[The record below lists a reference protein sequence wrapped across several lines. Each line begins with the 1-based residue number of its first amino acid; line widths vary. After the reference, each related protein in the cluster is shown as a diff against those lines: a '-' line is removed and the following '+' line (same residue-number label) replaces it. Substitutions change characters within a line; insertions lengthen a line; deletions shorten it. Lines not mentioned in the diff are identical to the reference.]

1 MLLPSR
7 PLASRHGLS
16 LLEVL
21 VALAIFLL
29 SFVAIGRLVTLASD
43 HALDIQQQSQATRLA
58 QSKLNEVIAGIE
70 SLQGGSG
77 SFEEDPGWQWT
88 VEAEQSSDVP
98 NLWTVTVT
106 VTHPGEEGNDVT
118 ATLSQMVM
126 DPSIRGSVFD
136 QITVTGSTDTAPAN
150 TGSTP
155 SQSGTGAAGGQGA
168 AAGGA
173 AAAGKSGSKPATGG
187 ASMGGGSLG
196 GRGGNTGGRG
206 GGSNT
211 GGNNGG
217 NNGGGRGGGGA
228 GAGGAGGRG
237 GGGAGGAGAGGA
249 GRGG

>member
-1 MLLPSR
+1 MLLPPR
-7 PLASRHGLS
+7 PVASRRGLS

-155 SQSGTGAAGGQGA
+155 SQSGSAAQSG

-173 AAAGKSGSKPATGG
+173 AAAPASKSAAKGGTPAGPAKGPMPGPGKNPTPNPSPNPPKSPGPNPSP
-187 ASMGGGSLG
+187 GGGKG
-196 GRGGNTGGRG
+196 GKGG
-206 GGSNT
+206 
-211 GGNNGG
+211 
-217 NNGGGRGGGGA
+217 
-228 GAGGAGGRG
+228 
-237 GGGAGGAGAGGA
+237 
-249 GRGG
+249 

>member
-1 MLLPSR
+1 MLLPLR
-7 PLASRHGLS
+7 PDASRRGLS

-77 SFEEDPGWQWT
+77 SFDEDPGWQWT

-106 VTHPGEEGNDVT
+106 VTHPGEGGDDVT

-155 SQSGTGAAGGQGA
+155 SQSGSGAQSA

-173 AAAGKSGSKPATGG
+173 AAPASKSAAKGGTPAGPVKGPMPGPARNPTPNPSPNPGKNPTPTPSPGAGKGG
-187 ASMGGGSLG
+187 KGG
-196 GRGGNTGGRG
+196 
-206 GGSNT
+206 
-211 GGNNGG
+211 
-217 NNGGGRGGGGA
+217 
-228 GAGGAGGRG
+228 
-237 GGGAGGAGAGGA
+237 
-249 GRGG
+249 